1 MNETLN
7 VAIVGY
13 GYAAK
18 TFHVPLIAGVAGL
31 ELAAIVSS
39 DPAKVRADWP
49 EVVVFATPAEL
60 FDRSDIDLVV
70 ITTPN
75 DSHFPLARMALTAGK
90 HVVVDKPFTVTV
102 ADARCLQAAAAAAG

>member
-18 TFHVPLIAGVAGL
+18 TFHAPLIAGVAGL
-31 ELAAIVSS
+31 ELAVIVSS

-49 EVVVFATPAEL
+49 EVVVLATPTEL
-60 FDRSDIDLVV
+60 FARSDIDLQRG
-70 ITTPN
+70 
-75 DSHFPLARMALTAGK
+75 ARREDRPERERFSDRRRREQETGRRTAGGGV
-90 HVVVDKPFTVTV
+90 H
-102 ADARCLQAAAAAAG
+102 RR

>member
-18 TFHVPLIAGVAGL
+18 TFHAPLIAGVAGL

-49 EVVVFATPAEL
+49 EVV
-60 FDRSDIDLVV
+60 DRCHSRRTVC
-70 ITTPN
+70 
-75 DSHFPLARMALTAGK
+75 PLR
-90 HVVVDKPFTVTV
+90 H
-102 ADARCLQAAAAAAG
+102 